1 MAAIGHHTQNDG
13 VPLKQRGNA
22 NEYAVAKLR
31 RDRPDIHK
39 QVLAGEIVAML

>member
-1 MAAIGHHTQNDG
+1 MMVYRLSSEAT
-13 VPLKQRGNA
+13 PTSMPSP
-22 NEYAVAKLR
+22 LR